1 MNKKLLLQNQL
12 CFPIYAA
19 SRLITQLYG
28 EHFKAFDLTYPQYLV
43 FLVLWE
49 KDPRKVTEIAD
60 LLMLDTGTV
69 TPLIKRMEKRGWIL
83 RKRSAKDE
91 RSVEVHL
98 TVEGRELEKHF
109 TSLPDKLLC
118 NVDCRKGEL
127 ETLHKTLN
135 KLNEQMKKTLEGG
148 HHE

>member
-19 SRLITQLYG
+19 SRLITQLYT

-43 FLVLWE
+43 FMVLWE
-49 KDPRKVTEIAD
+49 KAPRKVTEIAD
-60 LLMLDTGTV
+60 LLLLDTGTI
-69 TPLIKRMEKRGWIL
+69 TPLIKRMEKRGWVV
-83 RKRSAKDE
+83 RKRSTKDE

-98 TVEGRELEKHF
+98 TAEGRKMEKNFASVPDQMVCALDCQKSELDVLK
-109 TSLPDKLLC
+109 SS
-118 NVDCRKGEL
+118 
-127 ETLHKTLN
+127 LN
-135 KLNEQMKKTLEGG
+135 KLNEQMKITLEGG

>member
-19 SRLITQLYG
+19 SRQITQLYA

-49 KDPRKVTEIAD
+49 KAPRKVTEIAD
-60 LLMLDTGTV
+60 LLLLDTGTI
-69 TPLIKRMEKRGWIL
+69 TPLIKRMEKRGWVS
-83 RKRSAKDE
+83 RKRSVKDE

-98 TVEGRELEKHF
+98 TAEGRKLEKQF
-109 TSLPDKLLC
+109 ATVPDKLLC
-118 NVDCRKGEL
+118 NVECKTSEL
-127 ETLHKTLN
+127 QAIHKNLN
-135 KLNEQMKKTLEGG
+135 KLNEQMRKALEGG
-148 HHE
+148 HS